1 MKNVLIYCSNG
12 YFFEE
17 FYLPII
23 NELENK
29 YNIILLL
36 GYGYIPDQSLQIVKN
51 LFESKSI
58 QEYHVTRIHAER
70 SSRQRYLRGIE
81 VISKLKGK
89 KIDLFLLGSDFIEV
103 DQYLINHVSSNGG
116 KSVLVGESL
125 FYDIFFEDYY
135 KLKGLPID
143 DSVKK
148 GATQSWKQ
156 KIRNK
161 STIDIVKAGISLAF
175 RPVLKFKIKIR
186 TNAFLNYR
194 LIPFFMFRKTFTKNA
209 FTKYSFAVGVADNV
223 IVTDPIEYE
232 GLKLLIPTIKKIF
245 WAKHPSYDL
254 CKNSEKKARTKLLV
268 IITTGISSGTPNH
281 KIKRWVTVVEE
292 IKRLKNPVE
301 IHLRFHPREAQPV
314 KKRFEDAFKANNIQ
328 TVTLNSA
335 KYALPE
341 KFYEYMG
348 VVGSRSGTLRFC
360 RTASHKIF
368 VIGLVDG
375 IHSGF
380 YGKPINMGNSDG
392 IYWLN
397 EDDTITK
404 KTFDVPHLSK
414 NTNPT
419 VAEILMNIL
428 ESKS

>member
-1 MKNVLIYCSNG
+1 MKTVLIYCSNG

-17 FYLPII
+17 FYFSII
-23 NELENK
+23 KELENTC
-29 YNIILLL
+29 NIILLL
-36 GYGYIPDQSLQIVKN
+36 EYGYIPDQSLQIVKN

-58 QEYHVTRIHAER
+58 QDYHLTRIHTER

-81 VISKLKGK
+81 VINKLKGK

-116 KSVLVGESL
+116 KSVVVGDGL
-125 FYDIFFEDYY
+125 FEDIFFEDYY
-135 KLKGLPID
+135 KLKGLPLD
-143 DSVKK
+143 DLVKE
-148 GATQSWKQ
+148 GATRSWKQ

-161 STIDIVKAGISLAF
+161 SAIDIVKGGISLAF

-209 FTKYSFAVGVADNV
+209 FTKYSFAVGVADYV
-223 IVTDPIEYE
+223 IVTDPIEYD
-232 GLKLLIPTIKKIF
+232 GLKLLIPTIKKMF

-254 CKNSEKKARTKLLV
+254 FKNSDKKGRTKLLV
-268 IITTGISSGTPNH
+268 IITTGMGLKSPDH

-301 IHLRFHPREAQPV
+301 IHLRFHPREQLPL
-314 KKRFEDAFKANNIQ
+314 KKRFEDAFRANNIQ
-328 TVTLNSA
+328 TVTLNTT

-341 KFYEYMG
+341 KFCEYMG

-380 YGKPINMGNSDG
+380 YGKPINMGNSEG
-392 IYWLN
+392 I
-397 EDDTITK
+397 
-404 KTFDVPHLSK
+404 
-414 NTNPT
+414 
-419 VAEILMNIL
+419 
-428 ESKS
+428 